1 MTHNCSKE
9 HDRELERHI
18 INGDVDVYDSLRD
31 MYVGRLVNI
40 HTQGLMVMGDLS
52 LEEDRLYTL
61 DLHLPEPVN
70 DQMVIHLGVDCLW
83 TREADLAGKYWI
95 GFSIIDASSQ
105 ALQSI
110 QALVERLGESY

>member
-9 HDRELERHI
+9 HDRELERHN

-31 MYVGRLVNI
+31 LYVGRLVNI
-40 HTQGLMVMGDLS
+40 HTQGLMVMGDLA

-70 DQMVIHLGVDCLW
+70 GQLSIQLGVDCLW
-83 TREADLAGKYWI
+83 TREADLAGKHWL
-95 GFSIIDASSQ
+95 GFSIIDASPQ
-105 ALQSI
+105 AADAI
-110 QALVERLGESY
+110 RALVAMLGETY